1 MVDGY
6 KCVSQPRVASTKY
19 LSAINLWSAEGHLAP
34 SFLATLADLEL
45 AL

>member
-6 KCVSQPRVASTKY
+6 KCVSQPHVASTKY
-19 LSAINLWSAEGHLAP
+19 LSAINLRSEEGQLAH

-45 AL
+45 A